1 MSKNPINSKE
11 LEKIIQTTQNI
22 EGYKEAS
29 KEVVQ
34 EVKLLREKYGIKVQS
49 SIK

>member
-1 MSKNPINSKE
+1 MSKNPVDAKE
-11 LEKIIQTTQNI
+11 LDKIIKTTQNI

-34 EVKLLREKYGIKVQS
+34 EVELLREKYGIKVQAS
-49 SIK
+49 R